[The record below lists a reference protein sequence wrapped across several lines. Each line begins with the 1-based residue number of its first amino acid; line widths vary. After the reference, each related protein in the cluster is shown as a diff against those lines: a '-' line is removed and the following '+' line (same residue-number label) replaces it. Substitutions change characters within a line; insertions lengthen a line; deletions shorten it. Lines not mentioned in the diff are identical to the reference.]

1 MPCFLLALKCRQY
14 FSYTDH
20 KSFSTETGVTEMLY
34 VLLRMDN
41 DWLGNHIELV
51 LLLHCMTLLTS
62 SSVGS
67 GTGIGKG
74 GLGSPWVLPGCV
86 HPDFCVKYF
95 FQPASKATVPSP
107 VRLT

>member
-1 MPCFLLALKCRQY
+1 
-14 FSYTDH
+14 
-20 KSFSTETGVTEMLY
+20 
-34 VLLRMDN
+34 MDN